1 METIKKEQLEEAL
14 LKFCESFRDVEKQK
28 SETIAA
34 LIAGRC
40 TQNMLDAFKS
50 SESKQSNLFQLVTS
64 IFESYRAEVNGTLQI
79 ANAGEYASTAGL
91 NFKEPAEDRSS
102 PTKIKRK

>member
-14 LKFCESFRDVEKQK
+14 LKFCESFREVEKQK

-34 LIAGRC
+34 LIAGVC
-40 TQNMLDAFKS
+40 TQNMLDAFKA

-64 IFESYRAEVNGTLQI
+64 VFESYRAEVNGALQI

-91 NFKEPAEDRSS
+91 NFKEPAKVEAT
-102 PTKIKRK
+102 PAQKKRK